1 MRELKFHADEQHY
14 RYPSRRS
21 VVYGSRGMVCT
32 ASQLA
37 AQAGLAMLRKGGN
50 AVDAA
55 IATAIC
61 LTVVEPVSNGIGAD
75 AFAIVWMKDKMY
87 GLNSSGWAPQAA
99 TPEAIRKKGFE
110 AMPKRGWMPVTVSG
124 APAAWISL
132 SRRFGKLPFGE
143 LFEPAIDY
151 ARNGYSVSSFVA
163 NTWRREYEE
172 LLSLKDDKA
181 LAGWFETFLKD
192 GRTPRAGEMM
202 KLPDHAKTLEKLRD
216 SECES
221 FYRGEIADAI
231 DAFSRET
238 GGLVRKEDYAEWS
251 PLWVEPVS
259 VNYRGYDV
267 WELPPNGHGIVPLM
281 ALNILKGLDFKER
294 DCAETLHRQFEA
306 MKMAFADGDRYI
318 TDPKYMNVSVASLLS
333 DRYGAARRAE
343 ITGRALMPH
352 YGDPNCGGTV
362 YLCTADGEGN
372 MVSYIQSNYC
382 GFGSGVVVP
391 GYGIA
396 IQNRGFNFNLNKEHV
411 NCIAPHKR
419 TYHTII
425 PGFLTKEGRAVG
437 PFGVMGG
444 FMQPQGHLQVITN
457 VIDFH
462 MNPQEAL
469 DAPRWQWTGGL
480 HFDVEPGLS
489 LQAVEQLRMMGHE
502 IRILDDMSE
511 FGRGEIIWRN
521 EEGVLAGA
529 TEPRADGVAAAW

>member
-151 ARNGYSVSSFVA
+151 ARNGYPVSSFVA
-163 NTWRREYEE
+163 NTWRREYKE